1 MATSSSKNATILAL
15 TAWSSDTRRL
25 QRFNELALLTQR
37 TALVKSLLGLTE
49 SDAFVR
55 TEIQR
60 VCAREGVNC
69 RLARGNAAGVL
80 QLKELRNEERYMAT
94 VLMKM
99 LSADNSGLLEFNE
112 DDNSLLGHVV
122 VDRLIYCYRRYLG
135 GLRMSVEDA
144 PLSFETFVGIYR
156 AWLNSEVEFVSCG
169 NCGSE
174 HLSTR
179 TSHSVRCPIC
189 QMHKHAV
196 TTKRMT
202 TGRVDL
208 YQGRRSA

>member
-1 MATSSSKNATILAL
+1 MATSNSKNATILAL

-112 DDNSLLGHVV
+112 DDAKRVSDMIPKIAG
-122 VDRLIYCYRRYLG
+122 YCRK
-135 GLRMSVEDA
+135 
-144 PLSFETFVGIYR
+144 
-156 AWLNSEVEFVSCG
+156 EF
-169 NCGSE
+169 
-174 HLSTR
+174 
-179 TSHSVRCPIC
+179 IC
-189 QMHKHAV
+189 RQV
-196 TTKRMT
+196 TM
-202 TGRVDL
+202 VL
-208 YQGRRSA
+208 YYIKS